1 MVRQDAAPV
10 KSKIDDFGVTSDC
23 LSGRAGLSL
32 VSRYLDG
39 IGITRMLTLWF
50 PSLKKNGKG
59 TPLRSLFHQII
70 CFFFDGTDFH
80 MTRFDQLKKDSG
92 YAGVIET
99 GENHMIS
106 SHTAKRFF
114 SCFSIVRV
122 WLFRKV
128 LKSLFL
134 WRLEKEQPSLI
145 KIGIDTMVLDN
156 NDADQREGVEPTYKK
171 VKGFQPLQVYWG
183 RYLIDAIF
191 RNGKAHSNHG
201 NHVSRV
207 VSDIVRLIRSGYRSD
222 VPIIILAD
230 TGFFDEKL
238 LHQCERLNIGLIMG
252 GKIYQDI
259 KTYVE
264 KLPKEQFSTY
274 SKGLNSWGYCEFGN
288 KRQSWSRYW
297 RTIYAKPICEDDGQ
311 LIMEFA
317 RPETILYTNL
327 GMENEI
333 TESLRAL
340 HDGEDT
346 EVSPEGIIS
355 SYHLRARDELINRAI
370 KDFGTEHLPF
380 KKFTAN
386 TAFYYLMTI
395 SFFLFESFKYDMKS
409 DTVPVTWYAGTFRR
423 RILDVAGKLIRSG
436 RQLILK
442 ITQTTHD
449 VLAFAELWARSAGAE
464 KIPIPLHW

>member
-1 MVRQDAAPV
+1 MVRQTAVPV

-23 LSGRAGLSL
+23 LSSRAGLSL
-32 VSRYLDG
+32 VSRYLDA
-39 IGITRMLTLWF
+39 IGITRMLTLLF
-50 PSLKKNGKG
+50 PFLKKNSKG
-59 TPLRSLFHQII
+59 TPLRSIFHQMI

-80 MTRFDQLKKDSG
+80 MTRFDHLKEDSG
-92 YAGVIET
+92 YAGIIET
-99 GENHMIS
+99 GEKHMIS
-106 SHTAKRFF
+106 SHTAKRFI
-114 SCFSIVRV
+114 SSFSIVRV

-128 LKSLFL
+128 LKNLFL
-134 WRLEKEQPSLI
+134 WRLNKEQPSLI

-156 NDADQREGVEPTYKK
+156 NDADRREGVEPTYKK

-238 LHQCERLNIGLIMG
+238 LRQCEHLNIGLIVG

-259 KTYVE
+259 KTYVG
-264 KLPKEQFSTY
+264 KLPEEQFCKY

-288 KRQSWSRYW
+288 KRQSWSGYW

-317 RPETILYTNL
+317 RPETIIYTNL
-327 GMENEI
+327 GMNNEI
-333 TESLRAL
+333 TESLEAL
-340 HDGEDT
+340 HDGSEQ
-346 EVSPEGIIS
+346 EISPEGIIN
-355 SYHLRARDELINRAI
+355 SYHLRARDELINRAL

-395 SFFLFESFKYDMKS
+395 SFFLFESFKYDMGS

-423 RILDVAGKLIRSG
+423 RILDAAGKLIRSG

-442 ITQTTHD
+442 ITQKTND
-449 VLAFAELWARSAGAE
+449 ALAFAELWARSAGVE
-464 KIPIPLHW
+464 KIPRPLH